1 MNWDRLAIL
10 RALFPTKA
18 AARDVS
24 QRWRAIATKQPELA
38 NDLIRLGN
46 VLTMQV
52 VEGGELAPVDPIR
65 LAYEA
70 GRRDL
75 ALQLLA
81 MMKLTND
88 EQNQLTESDDA

>member
-1 MNWDRLAIL
+1 MNWDRISIL
-10 RALFPTKA
+10 RVLIPNKA
-18 AARDVS
+18 AAREVS
-24 QRWRAIATKQPELA
+24 RRWRAVATKQPELA
-38 NDLIRLGN
+38 NDLVRLGN

-52 VEGGELAPVDPIR
+52 VENGELAPVDPIR

-81 MMKLTND
+81 MMKLTIE
-88 EQNQLTESDDA
+88 EQNQLTESDHD